1 MKIIATIGPNSSNRK
16 VLSKLINN
24 GVDILRLNFSHF
36 YESEFIKILNNSR
49 SIKKDISIMADLCGK
64 KVRVDENLKS
74 VFKVYINEIVY
85 FCSSDVYSLIINNND
100 KSKIIPLN
108 IKSEI
113 IEKSDIKKISMKDG
127 TMNFDIIDKDKI
139 FLKAIAK
146 DNGVVR
152 AGKGCNMPGADLGEN
167 SLNHKDK
174 ENLKWAIDNNINIIG
189 QSYVESSK
197 DILYVREYIKKFKG
211 NENDIKI
218 FSKLET
224 IAGLKNYQEIINCS
238 DGVVIARGDLVP
250 ECGMENSVE
259 QEFELLKNLKI
270 ENYNKEIIIATHVLD
285 SMKNGL
291 NSNISEI
298 ESIYTF
304 INSGVTGFLLAGETS
319 IGKYP
324 VQAVKLLNELIGRY
338 KKY

>member
-1 MKIIATIGPNSSNRK
+1 MKIIATIGPNSSSRK
-16 VLSKLINN
+16 VLSQLINN
-24 GVDILRLNFSHF
+24 GVDIFRLNFSHF

-49 SIKKDISIMADLCGK
+49 SIKKDINIMADLCGK
-64 KVRVDENLKS
+64 KVRVSESLDS
-74 VFKVYINEIVY
+74 VFKVYVNDIVY
-85 FCSSDVYSLIINNND
+85 FCSYDVYSLIVNNND

-113 IEKSDIKKISMKDG
+113 IEQNDIKKISMKDG

-146 DNGVVR
+146 DTGVVR
-152 AGKGCNMPGADLGEN
+152 GGKGCNIPGADLGEN
-167 SLNHKDK
+167 SLNDKDK

-189 QSYVESSK
+189 QSYVEGSK
-197 DILYVREYIKKFKG
+197 DILCVREYIKEIKG
-211 NENDIKI
+211 SQNDIKI

-224 IAGLKNYQEIINCS
+224 LIGLKNYKEIMNCS
-238 DGVVIARGDLVP
+238 DGIVIARGDLVP
-250 ECGMENSVE
+250 ECGIEISVE
-259 QEFELLKNLKI
+259 EEFELLKKLRSDK
-270 ENYNKEIIIATHVLD
+270 YSKEIIIATHILD

-291 NSNISEI
+291 NINISEI

-304 INSGVTGFLLAGETS
+304 INNGATGFLLAGETS

-324 VQAVKLLNELIGRY
+324 VQTAKLLNKLIERY
-338 KKY
+338 KKF

>member
-16 VLSKLINN
+16 VLAELINN
-24 GVDILRLNFSHF
+24 GVDIFRLNFSHF
-36 YESEFIKILNNSR
+36 YESEFIKILNDSR

-64 KVRVDENLKS
+64 KVRVAENLKN
-74 VFKVYINEIVY
+74 VFKVYINDIVY
-85 FCSSDVYSLIINNND
+85 FCSSDVYSLIVNNND

-113 IEKSDIKKISMKDG
+113 IEKNDIKKISMKDG

-146 DNGVVR
+146 DTGVVR
-152 AGKGCNMPGADLGEN
+152 GGKGCNIPGADLGEN
-167 SLNHKDK
+167 SLNDKDK
-174 ENLKWAIDNNINIIG
+174 ENLKWAIDNNIDIIG
-189 QSYVESSK
+189 QSYVESSR
-197 DILYVREYIKKFKG
+197 DILCVREYIKKVKG
-211 NENDIKI
+211 NQNDIKI

-224 IAGLKNYQEIINCS
+224 IIGLNNYKEIMNCS
-238 DGVVIARGDLVP
+238 DGIVIARGDLVP
-250 ECGMENSVE
+250 ECGMEISVE
-259 QEFELLKNLKI
+259 QEFELLKKLKS
-270 ENYNKEIIIATHVLD
+270 NKHNKEIIIATHVLD
-285 SMKNGL
+285 SMKSRL
-291 NSNISEI
+291 NSTISEI

-304 INSGVTGFLLAGETS
+304 INNGATGFLLAGETS

-324 VQAVKLLNELIGRY
+324 VQTAKLLNELIKRY